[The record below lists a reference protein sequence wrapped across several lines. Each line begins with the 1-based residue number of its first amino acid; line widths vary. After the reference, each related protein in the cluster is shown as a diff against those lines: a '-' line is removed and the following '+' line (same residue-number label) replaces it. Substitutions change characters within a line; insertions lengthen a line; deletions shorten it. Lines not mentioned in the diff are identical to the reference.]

1 MMNVLKKIFG
11 QSIWNYIAAVVLA
24 VVMGVFRFATLLE
37 GLDPELGWF
46 KTFTTYVLVEIGPRF
61 AWYEI
66 LSLSGMVTFLIG
78 ALLMV
83 AHWGAFDMFGYVFS
97 PGRGK
102 YQDYA
107 DYSQKK
113 TEKRN
118 KTGYFFV
125 PFFVVGVV
133 LVLVSSFL
141 V

>member
-1 MMNVLKKIFG
+1 MNALKKIFG
-11 QSIWNYIAAVVLA
+11 QSIWNYVAAMVLA

-37 GLDPELGWF
+37 GIDPELGWL
-46 KTFTTYVLVEIGPRF
+46 KTLSTYGLEELSPRF
-61 AWYEI
+61 VWYEI
-66 LSLSGMVTFLIG
+66 LSLSGMVTFLVG
-78 ALLMV
+78 ALLVV

-102 YQDYA
+102 YQDYT

-113 TEKRN
+113 TENRS
-118 KTGYFFV
+118 KTGYIFV

-133 LVLVSSFL
+133 LVIVSYFL

>member
-1 MMNVLKKIFG
+1 MDALKKIFG
-11 QSIWNYIAAVVLA
+11 QSIWNYVAAMVLA
-24 VVMGVFRFATLLE
+24 AAMGVFRFTTLLE
-37 GLDPELGWF
+37 GVDPELGWL
-46 KTFTTYVLVEIGPRF
+46 KTLSIYGLEELSPRF
-61 AWYEI
+61 VWYEI
-66 LSLSGMVTFLIG
+66 LSLSGMVTFLVG

-113 TEKRN
+113 TENRN
-118 KTGYFFV
+118 KTGYIFV

-133 LVLVSSFL
+133 LVIVSYFL
-141 V
+141 A

>member
-1 MMNVLKKIFG
+1 MNALKKIFG
-11 QSIWNYIAAVVLA
+11 QSIWNYVAAMVLA

-37 GLDPELGWF
+37 GIDPELGWL
-46 KTFTTYVLVEIGPRF
+46 KTLSIYGLEELSPRF
-61 AWYEI
+61 VWYEI
-66 LSLSGMVTFLIG
+66 LSLSGMVTFLVG

-113 TEKRN
+113 TENRN
-118 KTGYFFV
+118 KTGYIFV

-133 LVLVSSFL
+133 LVIVSYFL
-141 V
+141 A